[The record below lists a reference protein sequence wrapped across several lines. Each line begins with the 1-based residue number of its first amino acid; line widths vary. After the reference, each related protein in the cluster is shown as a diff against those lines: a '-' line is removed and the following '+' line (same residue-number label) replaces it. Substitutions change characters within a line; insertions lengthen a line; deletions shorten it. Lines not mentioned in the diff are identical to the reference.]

1 MIILGTNSIKDT
13 GYNVANSC
21 RFDGSSAYMHK
32 TLGSTSNQRTF
43 TLSAWVKRSGLG
55 VANQI
60 MSMDRSGPRTEIAF
74 NSDDKIACNFNP
86 SGSSWSEF
94 YSVGVFR
101 DVGAWYHVVVSVD
114 TTQGTDTNRLKIY
127 VNGSLIS
134 FTGTLPSQD
143 FDTGWNVSGNV
154 HAVGR
159 YENGSSGYFNGYM
172 AEVCWIDGTAYAA
185 SDFGEFDEDSPT
197 IWKPKDVSGLTF
209 GTHGFYLDFEDSSN
223 LGNDANGGTDL
234 TEVNL
239 AATDQATDTP
249 TNNFC
254 TLNPLLVPL
263 SYIPTYAEGN
273 LQISAQSNS
282 GRFQSIST
290 IGMTAGK
297 WYAEFRIDS
306 SQYHTLGVATE
317 KSFTTASTLIQDS
330 NNYLGGSNTYS
341 YIYYCSDGEPW
352 SNGTISSGYGDS
364 LTSAGDI
371 LGVAI
376 DITNSKIYYSKNG
389 TWQNS
394 ADPESGATGT
404 GAVSIASGET
414 YFFAVGDLATGSFS
428 GTSCNFGNPS
438 FSISS
443 GNSDA
448 NGYGNFEYAVPSG
461 YLALC
466 TKNLGSDGG

>member
-1 MIILGTNSIKDT
+1 M
-13 GYNVANSC
+13 A
-21 RFDGSSAYMHK
+21 
-32 TLGSTSNQRTF
+32 STYLTRTQTAGNQRTF

-60 MSMDRSGPRTEIAF
+60 MSFDRSGPRTEIAF

-127 VNGSLIS
+127 VNGSLIT
-134 FTGTLPSQD
+134 FTGTLPSEN

-197 IWKPKDVSGLTF
+197 IWKPKDVSALTF

-249 TNNFC
+249 TNNFNNFMSHTTSSYT
-254 TLNPLLVPL
+254 TLSEGGLVL
-263 SYIPTYAEGN
+263 VGN
-273 LQISAQSNS
+273 NS
-282 GRFQSIST
+282 GDDGHSLSGFGVTS
-290 IGMTAGK
+290 GK
-297 WYAEFRIDS
+297 WYYEIKLT
-306 SQYHTLGVATE
+306 TLNSGYPVHAWV
-317 KSFTTASTLIQDS
+317 KTTDVEYGHQSI
-330 NNYLGGSNTYS
+330 NGGSGNPSPRFYGFSASNTY
-341 YIYYCSDGEPW
+341 DGSSAT
-352 SNGTISSGYGDS
+352 SNVSFTQGN
-364 LTSAGDI
+364 I
-371 LGVAI
+371 LGVAL
-376 DITNSKIYYSKNG
+376 DLDNG
-389 TWQNS
+389 ALYVS
-394 ADPESGATGT
+394 ESGTFINSSDPT
-404 GAVSIASGET
+404 SGASKTNASVTWTPAGET
-414 YFFAVGDLATGSFS
+414 YSVYCGSYNGSKGEF
-428 GTSCNFGNPS
+428 NFGSPPYANS
-438 FSISS
+438 
-443 GNSDA
+443 SDA
-448 NGYGNFEYAVPSG
+448 ADGNGYGAFEYAPPSG